1 MCDEAVD
8 ICGILFDCVID
19 QYITQEMCD
28 KVPPKR
34 RFMLTYCHD
43 GYKSPEICDKAVE
56 SYLQTLKSVPDWFIT
71 SKTFKKLDNVVFSND
86 EIILGDIDSIVITL
100 LFFSN
105 EIGFNSV
112 NFNNVNLDED
122 NFDNFDPEIIN
133 NVIVIVCCNRY
144 KQQKMCKKR

>member
-28 KVPPKR
+28 KVPPKKHFR
-34 RFMLTYCHD
+34 LTYSHD
-43 GYKSPEICDKAVE
+43 GYKSPEICEKAVE
-56 SYLQTLKSVPDWFIT
+56 SYLQILKFVPDWFIT

-112 NFNNVNLDED
+112 KFNNVNLDDD
-122 NFDNFDPEIIN
+122 NFDNFGPEIIN

-144 KQQKMCKKR
+144 KQHKMCKKR